1 MKKKSTR
8 YKNGGTSKNEW
19 VADKV
24 SKLILE
30 GNSLEKSQAIANAI
44 YNSGDKLY
52 QNGGDIAYND
62 KTSKLRD
69 IDKIETGVYNTSMGK
84 GMYVFTKDGDRE
96 FVTDEA
102 YKNQMQNTNQLKEYL
117 NLSGGLNRPIPNIED
132 KTYAPK
138 NINPNDVI
146 DSKILP
152 IDFIQSGVTNDKM
165 GKGYYFKYANGL
177 RDFVTEEGYNASKN
191 DNSVRKYINTTGG
204 VDRAVKGTENKIYRP
219 RMQNGGNYYDN
230 NNPYFMQNPG
240 QVLPQNL
247 EDESYVD
254 PNLDGQ
260 PDPMGLAQNQKATFF
275 NPYGGFDIPSAAFKL
290 GQGIES
296 GNGFDIAAGGLK
308 LLTGLGRNVASG
320 MGVQNRREWV
330 LDEYGNKVREGS
342 RPMADQQQYG
352 GYFQDG
358 GQMGQQAPPQ
368 EAGQDMISQVVE
380 AIQQGANP
388 QEILQQLVQNGVP
401 QEEAVSMIES
411 IMQQIQPQMQNGG
424 LKKKVI
430 GEHEYQIEGE
440 HVTEI
445 EKGEFIKKPNG
456 DIREGVG
463 EKHNQGGIK
472 LTEEQLP
479 DGSKIISDHLEV
491 GRDGAK
497 RFNKDYDLNIKATD
511 TYATVLDK
519 FNRKSGIKKI
529 VDEQAEVQKNIEKQA
544 LKLEQNP
551 EAESTLA
558 LNLQLFTD
566 QFQELQDE
574 KAPLEEARKILF
586 DEVFQPQEKSK
597 EQGEHNYLEAQK
609 PIPGGEDE
617 EFKHG
622 GEKNSL
628 WKNIRNNRGS
638 GKAPTKEML
647 EQEAKIKRAQ
657 MGGEYNEGMIMEY
670 STKHNLHPDR
680 VRELMQVHQ
689 NGGLQ
694 QYQNGAF
701 KVSNNTNVNS
711 KNKRDRQSPNED
723 AYGITKSEQALQQLY
738 NNFPDIINSDVTFK
752 KYLEVGDNGVVK
764 FKGGVPLNKQA
775 SIVGNAQKLMDERM
789 VDSANTIM
797 NNPSQFSEEATI
809 EAQRYLTDET
819 FLANAESEKDATR
832 SIRGYDNKLGD
843 FTSGRYSM
851 QMNLVTP
858 EERKMLNDAG
868 VQTVK
873 QLKSSPLR
881 QKLSPESLSNVDK
894 VDTLIGDT
902 NADYGIAEITPQKK
916 ALQTEKATIPFA
928 KSQYVP
934 SGENGR
940 TNYQLANLPD
950 QSPLLPDSLQGALKL
965 NTRYDRIE
973 TPFVSPDAQI
983 REIRRQEQS
992 AIQNLQ
998 SLPDSQKATATAQ
1011 IQANSQNAINQAI
1024 GQTQGANQQAKFN
1037 ADVTNAQIQMKEE
1050 DMRNNNLQNYENKIT
1065 KADTLTQANLRNYYN
1080 ANQKVNVGNYNFI
1093 QGLNLVND
1101 RYDNAQYNGQNTD
1114 MVNLEKAK
1122 MYDASLNMSQAEKD
1136 LQLQK
1141 DYKEFQK
1148 RNRLA
1153 ISPKKRFGGKK

>member
-1 MKKKSTR
+1 MKKKLTR

-30 GNSLEKSQAIANAI
+30 GEDLNKATAIANAM

-52 QNGGDIAYND
+52 QNGGSKGYEDVTATRRDSLNLQKNYMLKEKQLEALGYRKQNEESGSYPEAHALMFKNYQDVKRKEKNNTQTQIIQPQGYRKPGIYPSNIYREENVNSNPYLYKSQEAGDIGVLNPEVPYSFYDTRISPTKKDLWINDQYND
-62 KTSKLRD
+62 GVVNYGYD
-69 IDKIETGVYNTSMGK
+69 FGDK
-84 GMYVFTKDGDRE
+84 
-96 FVTDEA
+96 
-102 YKNQMQNTNQLKEYL
+102 
-117 NLSGGLNRPIPNIED
+117 
-132 KTYAPK
+132 YAPK
-138 NINPNDVI
+138 PKVNTGNSTKNNNTVRKPVKNNSIAFTRP
-146 DSKILP
+146 S
-152 IDFIQSGVTNDKM
+152 DKM
-165 GKGYYFKYANGL
+165 A
-177 RDFVTEEGYNASKN
+177 
-191 DNSVRKYINTTGG
+191 
-204 VDRAVKGTENKIYRP
+204 
-219 RMQNGGNYYDN
+219 MQNGGNYYDN

-240 QVLPQNL
+240 QRQPQIL
-247 EDESYVD
+247 GDESSMYLQGD
-254 PNLDGQ
+254 ANLDGQ
-260 PDPMGLAQNQKATFF
+260 VDNIPQMPMEQAQNQKTTFF

-296 GNGFDIAAGGLK
+296 GNGFDIATGGLK

-352 GYFQDG
+352 GYFQNG

-368 EAGQDMISQVVE
+368 EVGQDIMSQV
-380 AIQQGANP
+380 ADALQNGAEP
-388 QEILQQLVQNGVP
+388 QEILQQLVQSGVP
-401 QEEAVSMIES
+401 QQEAVSMIES
-411 IMQQIQPQMQNGG
+411 IMQQLQSQMQNGG
-424 LKKKVI
+424 LKKKVV
-430 GEHEYQIEGE
+430 GEHTYQVDGQ

-445 EKGEFIKKPNG
+445 ENGEFIKKPNG
-456 DIREGVG
+456 EVLEGVG
-463 EKHNQGGIK
+463 ETHSNGGIK

-479 DGSKIISDHLEV
+479 NGSKIISDHLEV

-497 RFNKDYDLNIKATD
+497 RFNTDYDLGIKATD

-519 FNRKSGIKKI
+519 FNKKSGIKKI

-551 EAESTLA
+551 EAESTIV

-566 QFQELQDE
+566 QFQELQNE

-586 DEVFQPQEKSK
+586 EEVFQPQEKSK

-609 PIPGGEDE
+609 PIPN

-622 GEKNSL
+622 GE
-628 WKNIRNNRGS
+628 
-638 GKAPTKEML
+638 
-647 EQEAKIKRAQ
+647 
-657 MGGEYNEGMIMEY
+657 YNDGMIMEY
-670 STKHNLHPDR
+670 SKKHNLHPDR
-680 VRELMQVHQ
+680 VRELMQIHQ

-701 KVSNNTNVNS
+701 RVSNNTNVNS

-738 NNFPDIINSDVTFK
+738 NNFPDIINSDLAFK
-752 KYLEVGDNGVVK
+752 KYLEVGNNGIIK

-789 VDSANTIM
+789 VDSANTIL
-797 NNPSQFSEEATI
+797 NNPTQFSEDAVI

-819 FLANAESEKDATR
+819 FLANAESEKDSSR

-868 VQTVK
+868 VQTVR
-873 QLKSSPLR
+873 QLKDSPLR

-916 ALQTEKATIPFA
+916 ALEAEKTTVPFE
-928 KSQYVP
+928 KSGYVA
-934 SGENGR
+934 SGEKDR

-973 TPFVSPDAQI
+973 TPFISPDAQI

-992 AIQNLQ
+992 AIQNIQ
-998 SLPDSQKATATAQ
+998 SLPDSQKAVATAQ

-1065 KADTLTQANLRNYYN
+1065 KADALTQANLRNYYN

-1122 MYDASLNMSQAEKD
+1122 MYDASLNMTQAEKD
-1136 LQLQK
+1136 LQIQR

-1148 RNRLA
+1148 RNRIA
-1153 ISPKKRFGGKK
+1153 INPKKRFGGRK